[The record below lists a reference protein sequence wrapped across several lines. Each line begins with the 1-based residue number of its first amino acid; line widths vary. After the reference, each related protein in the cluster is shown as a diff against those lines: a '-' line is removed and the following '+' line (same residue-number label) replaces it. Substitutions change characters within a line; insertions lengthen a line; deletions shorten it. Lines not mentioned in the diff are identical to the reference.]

1 MRPNLVAGLDIG
13 STKTVAVIAE
23 VMTDGVP
30 ARGSDIGRMPTVK
43 ILGVG
48 QARTGGMR
56 REVVTD
62 IEGTTASVRTALKEA
77 ELMAGVNIDRVFVGV
92 AGEYIHARTSNGVV
106 AVSGEEIRIDDV
118 KRVQEV
124 ARAVVVPA
132 DREVL
137 HVVPQEYIVD
147 HQSGIRDP
155 IGMAG
160 TRLEAE
166 VYIVTSSI
174 TATQNLR
181 KAVSR
186 AGYRIEATI
195 HEPLATAL
203 AVVADDEKDV
213 GVALVDLGGATTE
226 LAIFR
231 DGKMRHL
238 ASIPWGGSTVT
249 NDLAKGLSITY
260 AEAEKAKEKHGV
272 AFAQL
277 VDPRETVEL
286 PGPGPGS
293 KRQVAREL
301 IAHIIEQRL
310 DEILGL
316 VAREIEH
323 AGEIGKLGAGA
334 VLTGGGAGLA
344 GAVDVAQHAFG
355 MPVRVGLPGDYLS
368 GLADS
373 VRRPQFATATGLA
386 LFGARYVGET
396 GGFVLGQGTMGR
408 ALSWLKEF
416 F

>member
-1 MRPNLVAGLDIG
+1 MRTNLVAGLDIG
-13 STKTVAVIAE
+13 STKTCAVIAE
-23 VMTDGVP
+23 VVLE
-30 ARGSDIGRMPTVK
+30 IGREPIIK

-48 QARTGGMR
+48 QTRTGGMR

-62 IEGTTASVRTALKEA
+62 IEGTTESVRAALKEA
-77 ELMAGVNIDRVFVGV
+77 ELMAGVTADRIFTGV
-92 AGEYIHARTSNGVV
+92 AGEYIHARTSTGVV
-106 AVSGEEIRIDDV
+106 AVSGEEIRLDAV
-118 KRVQEV
+118 KRVQQV

-137 HVVPQEYIVD
+137 HVLPQEYIVD

-166 VYIVTSSI
+166 VYIITSALS
-174 TATQNLR
+174 AMQNLR

-186 AGYRIEATI
+186 AGYRIEATV
-195 HEPLATAL
+195 HEPLATSL
-203 AVVADDEKDV
+203 SVVTDDEKDV

-238 ASIPWGGSTVT
+238 ASIPWGSGTVT

-260 AEAEKAKEKHGV
+260 TEAEKAKERHGV

-286 PGPGPGS
+286 PGPGPGA

-323 AGEIGKLGAGA
+323 AGESGKLGAGA
-334 VLTGGGAGLA
+334 VLTGGGAALIGT
-344 GAVDVAQHAFG
+344 VEVAQHAFG
-355 MPVRVGLPGDYLS
+355 MPVRIGIPGEGLTGLS
-368 GLADS
+368 DS
-373 VRRPQFATATGLA
+373 VRKPHFATATGLA
-386 LFGARYVGET
+386 IFGAEIIAEQGAGVGF
-396 GGFVLGQGTMGR
+396 GSGAVGKVLG
-408 ALSWLKEF
+408 WLKEF

>member
-1 MRPNLVAGLDIG
+1 MMRAQLVAGLDIG
-13 STKTVAVIAE
+13 STKTCAVIAE
-23 VMTDGVP
+23 VLP
-30 ARGSDIGRMPTVK
+30 ATRGRPGVK

-62 IEGTTASVRTALKEA
+62 IEGTTESVRKAMKEA
-77 ELMAGVNIDRVFVGV
+77 ELMAGVTIDRVFTGV

-106 AVSGEEIRIDDV
+106 AVGGDEISAADI
-118 KRVQEV
+118 KRVHEV

-137 HVVPQEYIVD
+137 HVLPQEYIVD
-147 HQSGIRDP
+147 HQREIRDP

-166 VYIVTSSI
+166 VYIITSALA
-174 TATQNLR
+174 ATQNLR

-195 HEPLATAL
+195 HETLATGQ
-203 AVVADDEKDV
+203 AVLADDERDV
-213 GVALVDLGGATTE
+213 GVALVDLGASTTE
-226 LAIFR
+226 MAIFR

-238 ASIPWGGSTVT
+238 ASIPWGAGTVT
-249 NDLAKGLSITY
+249 NDLAKGLSVTY
-260 AEAEKAKEKHGV
+260 AEAEKAKERHGV
-272 AFAQL
+272 AYAQL

-286 PGPGPGS
+286 PGPGPGTV
-293 KRQVAREL
+293 RQVAREL

-316 VAREIEH
+316 VSREIEN
-323 AGEIGKLGAGA
+323 AGEVGKLGAGA
-334 VLTGGGAGLA
+334 VLTGGGAALT
-344 GAVDVAQHAFG
+344 GAVEVAQHVFG
-355 MPVRVGLPGDYLS
+355 MPVRIGVPGEGLS
-368 GLADS
+368 GLADT
-373 VRRPQFATATGLA
+373 VRRPQFATATGLTLMGA
-386 LFGARYVGET
+386 SLAAASGGIGAGFGEGAVNRV
-396 GGFVLGQGTMGR
+396 V
-408 ALSWLKEF
+408 AWLKEF